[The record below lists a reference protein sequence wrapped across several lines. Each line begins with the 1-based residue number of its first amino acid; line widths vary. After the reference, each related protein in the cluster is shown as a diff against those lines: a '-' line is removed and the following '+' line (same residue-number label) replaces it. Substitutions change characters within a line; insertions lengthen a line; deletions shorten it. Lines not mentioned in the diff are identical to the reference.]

1 MKVYK
6 FGGASVKDANGVK
19 QVVHI
24 LKLTQKEPLVVVVS
38 AMGKTTNALEE
49 VVRGYLSNN
58 PDCDAHI
65 AEIFSK
71 HLSITRELF
80 DQPSHPVFKA
90 ISGLRQGLSDF
101 IRQNK
106 ATDHAFVYDQ
116 IVSYGELL
124 STTIVGHYCLDSG
137 IDLSW
142 LDVRSCIKTDATYRE
157 GVVDWTATQKAI
169 KSVINPKGI
178 SLTQGFLGSETKH
191 NFTTTLGREGSD
203 YTAAIFAYC
212 LNALSV
218 TIWKDVP
225 GVLSADPRFFSETVL
240 LENIAYSEAIELAF
254 YGASVI
260 HPKTLQPLQRKEIP
274 LFVRPFNDP
283 KAKGTRVGKGP
294 DLKPLVGCIIKKEQ
308 QVLIQLSALD
318 FNFMMEDHIGDVF
331 KWLHAYQMKV
341 ELIQNSA
348 ISFSVCVDNKYNR
361 LPELV
366 AQLQNRFQVLVHP
379 RVTLL
384 TLRHAPAKMIQAAAK
399 GREVLLRQESGNT
412 LQLVLQGVD

>member
-6 FGGASVKDANGVK
+6 FGGASVKDAHGVK
-19 QVVHI
+19 QVVNI
-24 LKLTQKEPLVVVVS
+24 LKLADNQPLLVVVS
-38 AMGKTTNALEE
+38 AMGKTTNALEQ
-49 VVRGYLSNN
+49 VVDSYLGAD
-58 PDCDAHI
+58 PDCEAHI
-65 AEIFSK
+65 SEIFAM
-71 HLSITRELF
+71 HLSIAKELF
-80 DQPSHPVFKA
+80 EIPSHPVFKA
-90 ISGLRQGLSDF
+90 IAELRQSLSDF
-101 IRQNK
+101 IKQNK
-106 ATDHAFVYDQ
+106 ATEHAFVYDQ
-116 IVSYGELL
+116 IVPYGELL
-124 STTIVGHYCLDSG
+124 STIIVSHYCTSSG
-137 IDLSW
+137 INLQW
-142 LDVRSCIKTDATYRE
+142 LDVRQCIKTDTTFRE
-157 GVVDWTATQKAI
+157 GVVDWATTQKAI
-169 KSVINPKGI
+169 KETVNLKGI
-178 SLTQGFLGSETKH
+178 TLTQGFLGSETKH

-225 GVLSADPRFFSETVL
+225 GVLSADPRYFNNTVL
-240 LENIAYSEAIELAF
+240 LENISYSEAIELAF

-274 LFVRPFNDP
+274 LFVKPFNDP
-283 KAKGTRVGKGP
+283 GALGTRVGSGS

-331 KWLHAYQMKV
+331 KWLHTYQMKV

-361 LPELV
+361 LSELV
-366 AQLQNRFQVLVHP
+366 GHLQKRFQVVVHP
-379 RVTLL
+379 KVTLL
-384 TLRHAPAKMIQAAAK
+384 TFRHASLKMISNTIQ

>member
-1 MKVYK
+1 M
-6 FGGASVKDANGVK
+6 
-19 QVVHI
+19 
-24 LKLTQKEPLVVVVS
+24 
-38 AMGKTTNALEE
+38 
-49 VVRGYLSNN
+49 
-58 PDCDAHI
+58 
-65 AEIFSK
+65 
-71 HLSITRELF
+71 
-80 DQPSHPVFKA
+80 
-90 ISGLRQGLSDF
+90 
-101 IRQNK
+101 
-106 ATDHAFVYDQ
+106 
-116 IVSYGELL
+116 
-124 STTIVGHYCLDSG
+124 
-137 IDLSW
+137 
-142 LDVRSCIKTDATYRE
+142 RSCIKTDATYRE

-366 AQLQNRFQVLVHP
+366 AQLQKRFQVLVQP

-384 TLRHAPAKMIQAAAK
+384 TLRHAPAKMIQAAVK

>member
-6 FGGASVKDANGVK
+6 FGGASVKDAQGVI
-19 QVVHI
+19 QVVNI
-24 LKLTQKEPLVVVVS
+24 LKLAENQPLVVVVS
-38 AMGKTTNALEE
+38 AMGKTTNALEQ
-49 VVRGYLSNN
+49 VVRSYLSAD
-58 PDCDAHI
+58 PDCEAHI
-65 AEIFSK
+65 SEIFAM
-71 HLSITRELF
+71 HLSIAHELF
-80 DQPSHPVFKA
+80 EMPSHPVFKA
-90 ISGLRQGLSDF
+90 IAELRQSLSDF
-101 IRQNK
+101 IKQNK
-106 ATDHAFVYDQ
+106 ATEHAFVYDQ

-124 STTIVGHYCLDSG
+124 STTIVSHYCAFSAIKLQ
-137 IDLSW
+137 W
-142 LDVRSCIKTDATYRE
+142 LDVRQCIKTDATYRE
-157 GVVDWTATQKAI
+157 GVVDWGRTQKAI
-169 KSVINPKGI
+169 KETVNLKGI
-178 SLTQGFLGSETKH
+178 TLTQGFLGSETKH

-225 GVLSADPRFFSETVL
+225 GVLSADPRYFNNTVL
-240 LENIAYSEAIELAF
+240 LENISYSEAIELAF

-274 LFVRPFNDP
+274 LFVKPFNDP
-283 KAKGTRVGKGP
+283 GAPGTRVGSGP
-294 DLKPLVGCIIKKEQ
+294 DLKPLAGCIIKKEQ
-308 QVLIQLSALD
+308 QVLLQLSALD

-331 KWLHAYQMKV
+331 KWLHTYQMKV

-361 LPELV
+361 LSELV
-366 AQLQNRFQVLVHP
+366 GHLQKRFQVVVHP
-379 RVTLL
+379 KVTLL
-384 TLRHAPAKMIQAAAK
+384 TFRHASLKMISNTIQ

>member
-225 GVLSADPRFFSETVL
+225 GVLSADPRFFSETAL

-366 AQLQNRFQVLVHP
+366 AQLQKRFQVLVQP

-384 TLRHAPAKMIQAAAK
+384 TLRHAPAKMIQAAVK

>member
-19 QVVHI
+19 QVVNI
-24 LKLTQKEPLVVVVS
+24 LKLAGEEPLVVVLS
-38 AMGKTTNALEE
+38 AMGKTTNALEQ
-49 VVRGYLSNN
+49 VVERYLSNDPN
-58 PDCDAHI
+58 CEAYISEVFDLHLNI
-65 AEIFSK
+65 AK
-71 HLSITRELF
+71 ELF
-80 DQPSHPVFKA
+80 DQPSHTVFSA
-90 ISGLRQGLSDF
+90 IANIRQGLSDF
-101 IRQNK
+101 TRRNK

-124 STTIVGHYCLDSG
+124 STTIVSHYCVDSG
-137 IDLSW
+137 IDLEW
-142 LDVRSCIKTDATYRE
+142 LDVRSCIKTNANYRE
-157 GVVDWTATQKAI
+157 GIVDWEATQKAI
-169 KSVINPKGI
+169 KATIDPSKMI
-178 SLTQGFLGSETKH
+178 LTQGFLGREIKH

-225 GVLSADPRFFSETVL
+225 GVLSADPRSFKDPVL
-240 LENIAYSEAIELAF
+240 LEHISYKEAIELAF

-274 LFVRPFNDP
+274 LWVRPFSDP
-283 KAKGTRVGKGP
+283 SGRGTRVGSGP
-294 DLKPLVGCIIKKEQ
+294 ELKPLVGCIIKKEQ

-361 LPELV
+361 LSELV
-366 AQLQNRFQVLVHP
+366 TRLQKQFKVLIHDQ
-379 RVTLL
+379 VTLL
-384 TLRHAPAKMIQAAAK
+384 TLRHAPTKMVHNATK

-412 LQLVLQGVD
+412 LQLVLKNAD

>member
-6 FGGASVKDANGVK
+6 FGGASVKDAPGVK
-19 QVVHI
+19 QVVNI
-24 LKLTQKEPLVVVVS
+24 IKLADKQPLIVVVS
-38 AMGKTTNALEE
+38 AMGKTTNALEQ
-49 VVRGYLSNN
+49 VVRAYLSND
-58 PDCDAHI
+58 PDCEAHI
-65 AEIFSK
+65 SEIFAM
-71 HLSITRELF
+71 HLAIADELF
-80 DQPSHPVFKA
+80 GQPSHQIYKA
-90 ISGLRQGLSDF
+90 IAQLRQGLSDF
-101 IRQNK
+101 IRHNK
-106 ATDHAFVYDQ
+106 ATEHAFVYDQ
-116 IVSYGELL
+116 IVPYGELL
-124 STTIVGHYCLDSG
+124 STTLVHHYCLDSG
-137 IDLSW
+137 LDLQW
-142 LDVRSCIKTDATYRE
+142 LDVRHCIKTDATYRE
-157 GVVDWTATQKAI
+157 GVVDWVATQKAI
-169 KSVINPKGI
+169 KETVNPKGI
-178 SLTQGFLGSETKH
+178 MLTQGFLGRETKH

-225 GVLSADPRFFSETVL
+225 GVLSADPRDFKDTVL
-240 LENIAYSEAIELAF
+240 LEEISYSEAIELAF

-274 LFVRPFNDP
+274 LFVKSFKNPT
-283 KAKGTRVGKGP
+283 ASGTRVGLGP
-294 DLKPLVGCIIKKEQ
+294 DLKPLVGCIIKKEE

-361 LPELV
+361 LTELIGH
-366 AQLQNRFQVLVHP
+366 LQKRFQVIVHP
-379 RVTLL
+379 KVTLL
-384 TLRHAPAKMIQAAAK
+384 TLRHAPLKLINATIQA
-399 GREVLLRQESGNT
+399 REVLLRQESGNT

>member
-6 FGGASVKDANGVK
+6 FGGASVKDAKGVK
-19 QVVHI
+19 QVVNI
-24 LKLTQKEPLVVVVS
+24 LKLTDKEPLVVVVS
-38 AMGKTTNALEE
+38 AMGKTTNALEQ
-49 VVRGYLSNN
+49 VVHSYLSKD
-58 PDCDAHI
+58 PDCEAYI
-65 AEIFSK
+65 SEIFGM
-71 HLSITRELF
+71 HLSIARELF
-80 DQPSHPVFKA
+80 NKPSHGVFEA
-90 ISGLRQGLSDF
+90 ITQLRQGLSDF

-106 ATDHAFVYDQ
+106 ATEHAFVYDQ

-124 STTIVGHYCLDSG
+124 STTIVAHYCVDSG
-137 IDLSW
+137 LNLRW
-142 LDVRSCIKTDATYRE
+142 QDVRQCIKTDATYRE
-157 GVVDWTATQKAI
+157 GVVDWPATQKAI
-169 KSVINPKGI
+169 KQTINHKGI
-178 SLTQGFLGSETKH
+178 TLTQGFLGSETKH
-191 NFTTTLGREGSD
+191 NFSTTLGREGSD

-225 GVLSADPRFFSETVL
+225 GVLSADPRFFKDTVL
-240 LENIAYSEAIELAF
+240 LEHISYSEAIELAF

-283 KAKGTRVGKGP
+283 AASGTRVGPGP
-294 DLKPLVGCIIKKEQ
+294 DLKPQVGCIIKKEQ

-331 KWLHAYQMKV
+331 KWLHSFQMKV

-361 LPELV
+361 LPDLVTEL
-366 AQLQNRFQVLVHP
+366 QQRFQVLIHP
-379 RVTLL
+379 KVTLL
-384 TLRHAPAKMIQAAAK
+384 TLRHASSKLIQSSTQ
-399 GREVLLRQESGNT
+399 GRDVLLRQESGNT

>member
-6 FGGASVKDANGVK
+6 FGGASVKDAHGVK
-19 QVVHI
+19 QVVNI
-24 LKLTQKEPLVVVVS
+24 LKLADKEPLLVVVS
-38 AMGKTTNALEE
+38 AMGKTTNALEQ
-49 VVRGYLSNN
+49 VVRTYLSAD
-58 PDCDAHI
+58 PDCEAHI
-65 AEIFSK
+65 SEIFAM
-71 HLSITRELF
+71 HLSIAKELF
-80 DQPSHPVFKA
+80 EIPSHPVFKA
-90 ISGLRQGLSDF
+90 IAELRQSLSDF
-101 IRQNK
+101 IKQNK
-106 ATDHAFVYDQ
+106 ATEHAFVYDQ
-116 IVSYGELL
+116 IVPYGELL
-124 STTIVGHYCLDSG
+124 STTIVSHYCTSSG
-137 IDLSW
+137 IKLQW
-142 LDVRSCIKTDATYRE
+142 LDVRQCIKTDTTFRE

-169 KSVINPKGI
+169 KEKVSHKGI
-178 SLTQGFLGSETKH
+178 TLTQGFLGSETKH

-225 GVLSADPRFFSETVL
+225 GVLSADPRYFNNTVL
-240 LENIAYSEAIELAF
+240 IENISYSEAIELAF

-274 LFVRPFNDP
+274 LFVKPFNDP
-283 KAKGTRVGKGP
+283 VAIGTRVGSGP

-308 QVLIQLSALD
+308 QVLLQLSALD
-318 FNFMMEDHIGDVF
+318 FNFIMEDHIGDVF
-331 KWLHAYQMKV
+331 KWLHTYQMKV

-361 LPELV
+361 LSELV
-366 AQLQNRFQVLVHP
+366 GHLQKRFQVVVHP
-379 RVTLL
+379 KVTLL
-384 TLRHAPAKMIQAAAK
+384 TFRHASLKMISNTIQ

>member
-6 FGGASVKDANGVK
+6 FGGASVKDPNGVK
-19 QVVHI
+19 QVVNI
-24 LKLTQKEPLVVVVS
+24 LKLTQKEPLIVVVS
-38 AMGKTTNALEE
+38 AMGKTTNALEQ
-49 VVRGYLSNN
+49 VVHSYLNN
-58 PDCDAHI
+58 DPDCEAYI
-65 AEIFSK
+65 SEIFDK
-71 HLSITRELF
+71 HLTIIRELF
-80 DQPSHPVFKA
+80 DQPSHPVYTAIKA
-90 ISGLRQGLSDF
+90 LRQGLSDF

-124 STTIVGHYCLDSG
+124 STTIVRHYCLDSG
-137 IDLSW
+137 IELAW
-142 LDVRSCIKTDATYRE
+142 LDVRQCIKTDATYRE
-157 GVVDWTATQKAI
+157 GVVDWAATHKAI
-169 KSVINPKGI
+169 KEAINPKGI
-178 SLTQGFLGSETKH
+178 TLTQGFLGSETKH

-225 GVLSADPRFFSETVL
+225 GVLSADPRYFKETVL
-240 LENIAYSEAIELAF
+240 LEQISYSEAIELAF

-274 LFVRPFNDP
+274 LFVKPFNDP
-283 KAKGTRVGKGP
+283 QASGTRVGTGP
-294 DLKPLVGCIIKKEQ
+294 DLKPRVGCIIKKEQ

-366 AQLQNRFQVLVHP
+366 AQLQKRFQVLVHP

-384 TLRHAPAKMIQAAAK
+384 TLRHAPSKMIQAAVK
-399 GREVLLRQESGNT
+399 SREVLLRQESGNT
-412 LQLVLQGVD
+412 LQLVLQGID

>member
-80 DQPSHPVFKA
+80 DQPSHPVFNA

-142 LDVRSCIKTDATYRE
+142 LDVRSCIKTDATYLE

-366 AQLQNRFQVLVHP
+366 AQLQKRFQVLVQP

-384 TLRHAPAKMIQAAAK
+384 TLRHTPAKMIQAAVK